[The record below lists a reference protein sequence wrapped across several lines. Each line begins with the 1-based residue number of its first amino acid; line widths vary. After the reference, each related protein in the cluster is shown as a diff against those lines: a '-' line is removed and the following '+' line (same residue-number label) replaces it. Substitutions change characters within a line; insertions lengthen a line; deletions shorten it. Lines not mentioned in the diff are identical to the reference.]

1 MLSCPATLY
10 ATHMAPLLA
19 PFFEHMKYRLE
30 LTWQPVV
37 SGAAASVTTKAL
49 FSADCQAAAA
59 IAARGGDEWF
69 AQCYARAGLF
79 VGDLD
84 AVTAEAA
91 VEKGRV
97 EVTRAFCDMLQSCLA
112 LKGDWALVLAY
123 QSKEEQAK
131 KINMGPQSKP
141 NPGGPINADGTP
153 RTQAQSGLDARKKL
167 RIEKLPHFLFLENEA
182 IAGNLTLTL
191 IQCMGYPD
199 AYTCRRVT
207 KICHRVLEVAAWAPH
222 YANLLGNQMFT
233 QAVKNIVL
241 EPKWMVGIEWD
252 VINVARDIY
261 CRLVLGQYL
270 QPGGQGPGLQQVA
283 LPYSPG
289 EYEQAKSVDR
299 PLQGGG
305 ILSKPSNLPRQV
317 LASLPGINMEMIDEM
332 EKPMKEKRGAKDQK
346 DALRDLLRLASD
358 NLSRGVDGTGSAAAG
373 LFDRAVAEESLLHG
387 QNRPAVQ
394 DLPEKLVTRSMIE
407 KQRQPEEQPD
417 GPPSLFA

>member
-1 MLSCPATLY
+1 
-10 ATHMAPLLA
+10 
-19 PFFEHMKYRLE
+19 
-30 LTWQPVV
+30 
-37 SGAAASVTTKAL
+37 
-49 FSADCQAAAA
+49 
-59 IAARGGDEWF
+59 
-69 AQCYARAGLF
+69 
-79 VGDLD
+79 
-84 AVTAEAA
+84 
-91 VEKGRV
+91 
-97 EVTRAFCDMLQSCLA
+97 
-112 LKGDWALVLAY
+112 
-123 QSKEEQAK
+123 
-131 KINMGPQSKP
+131 
-141 NPGGPINADGTP
+141 
-153 RTQAQSGLDARKKL
+153 
-167 RIEKLPHFLFLENEA
+167 
-182 IAGNLTLTL
+182 
-191 IQCMGYPD
+191 
-199 AYTCRRVT
+199 
-207 KICHRVLEVAAWAPH
+207 
-222 YANLLGNQMFT
+222 MFT

-332 EKPMKEKRGAKDQK
+332 EKLMKEKRGAKDQK